1 LQDKPD
7 STDKPTELPEHLKV
21 NGKGLP
27 GKVFQLRQKLYL
39 KAKREP
45 AFRFYSLYDAVCRPD
60 VLRAAW
66 ERVAANGGAPGVDGL
81 SIEKVHGSERGISG
95 FLGEIEQS
103 LKNRTYR
110 PQAVKRV
117 YIPKANGKQRPLGI
131 PTVRDRVVQMAV
143 LLIVEPIFEA
153 DFLDCSFGFRP
164 GRSAH
169 DALEEIKVNLQ
180 QGRRE
185 VYDADLQS
193 YFDTIPHEKLLAC
206 VQKRIV
212 DTSVLKL
219 IRMWLKAVIIEP
231 GDGPGKPPKVS
242 RSKQGTPQ
250 GGVISPL
257 LANLYLHW
265 FDKLFHRSDG
275 PYRWADARLVRY
287 ADDFVILAKFMGGR
301 IERFVE
307 QTLQGRFGLTVN
319 REKTRTVK
327 VHQPGESL
335 DFLGYM
341 FRYDRDLQGSN
352 HRYLNIRP
360 SSKSMQRERDKLRE
374 MTGPE
379 RCFLPIP
386 ALIAQ
391 INEHLRGW
399 SNYFGKGYPRQAFR
413 RINRFVQERLER
425 HLKRRS
431 QRPFR
436 VTEGKSWYVQL
447 RQLGLEPL

>member
-1 LQDKPD
+1 MSHTGN
-7 STDKPTELPEHLKV
+7 STEEPSDLPHHLLV

-27 GKVFQLRQKLYL
+27 ARVFLLRQKLYL

-45 AFRFYSLYDAVCRPD
+45 AFRFYALYDRICRSD
-60 VLRAAW
+60 VLRGAW

-81 SIEKVHGSERGISG
+81 SIEQVQKSQHGVVG

-103 LKNRTYR
+103 LRNRTYR

-143 LLIVEPIFEA
+143 LLVIEPIFEA
-153 DFLDCSFGFRP
+153 DFLDCSYGFRP

-169 DALEEIKVNLQ
+169 DALREIKDNLQ

-185 VYDADLQS
+185 IYDADLQS
-193 YFDTIPHEKLLAC
+193 YFDTIDHGKLMAC

-212 DTSVLKL
+212 DSSVLKL
-219 IRMWLKAVIIEP
+219 IRMWLKAVIVEP
-231 GDGPGKPPKVS
+231 GHGPGDPPKVS

-265 FDKLFHRSDG
+265 FDKLFHRHDG
-275 PYRWADARLVRY
+275 PFHWADARLVRY
-287 ADDFVILAKFMGGR
+287 ADDFVILAKYVGGR
-301 IERFVE
+301 IEQFVE

-319 REKTRTVK
+319 RDKTRTVK
-327 VHQPGESL
+327 LNQPGAHL

-341 FRYDRDLQGSN
+341 FRYDRDLQGRD
-352 HRYLNIRP
+352 HRYLNLCP
-360 SSKSMQRERDKLRE
+360 SGKSLQRERSALRE
-374 MTGPE
+374 LTGPA
-379 RCFLPIP
+379 RCFMPIP
-386 ALIAQ
+386 VLIAQ
-391 INEHLRGW
+391 LNTHLRGW
-399 SNYFGKGYPRQAFR
+399 ANYFRLGYPRQAFR
-413 RINRFVQERLER
+413 QINRFTQERLER

-436 VTEGKSWYVQL
+436 TRGMTWYAQL
-447 RQLGLEPL
+447 LKLGLKPL